1 MMKSVLASIAC
12 LALVA
17 PALANPPPD
26 DALTGNW
33 EIVDAAPAP
42 WADAKERGNL
52 AIQGKKLI
60 KTPVSFGRTDVT
72 SPAKALACK
81 KADYEGTDYSPD
93 AMFRG
98 ALLEPNQDRVVREM
112 GFPKGDV
119 PGVDVT
125 CESETLS
132 YHFRDKT
139 TILVAFDNIVY
150 TLKKTK

>member
-1 MMKSVLASIAC
+1 MMKPLAA
-12 LALVA
+12 LFAGLLLVA
-17 PALANPPPD
+17 PAAANPPPN
-26 DALTGNW
+26 DALIGTW
-33 EIVDAAPAP
+33 DIVDAAPAP
-42 WADAKERGNL
+42 WADAKERAGL
-52 AIQGKKLI
+52 AAQAKKLI
-60 KTPVSFGRTDVT
+60 KTPVAFGRGDVT
-72 SPAKALACK
+72 SPAKPLACK

-112 GFPKGDV
+112 GFAKGDV
-119 PGVDVT
+119 PGVDVI

-139 TILVAFDNIVY
+139 TILVAVDNIVY